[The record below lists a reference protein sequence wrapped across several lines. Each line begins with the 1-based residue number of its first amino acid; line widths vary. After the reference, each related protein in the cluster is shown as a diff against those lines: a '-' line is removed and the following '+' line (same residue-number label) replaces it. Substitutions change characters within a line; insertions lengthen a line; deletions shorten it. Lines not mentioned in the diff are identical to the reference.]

1 MFWIA
6 LGLALSGGLVSPLSG
21 SEAAPATEVKNVV
34 VLGDS
39 LAAGYGLDPSEAF
52 PAVLQKKIEE
62 AGWKFHVVNAGVSGD
77 TSAGGLR
84 RVDWLLK
91 RRVDVLVI
99 ELGGNDGL
107 RGLAPA
113 ALKKNL
119 QSIIERTRQKYPA
132 AEIVIAG
139 MKMPANF
146 GAYAVEFEGVYG
158 EVAKEQKVGL
168 VPYLLEGVG
177 GRPELNLPDRI
188 HPTADG
194 HKVLAENVWTVL
206 KPVLAKL
213 VGGGTS

>member
-6 LGLALSGGLVSPLSG
+6 LSLSLTGGLISPLSG
-21 SEAAPATEVKNVV
+21 SEAAPATEIKNVV

-39 LAAGYGLDPSEAF
+39 LAAGYGLDPSAAF
-52 PAVLQKKIEE
+52 PAVLQKKIDE

-91 RRVDVLVI
+91 RRVDVLII

-107 RGLAPA
+107 RGLAPP

-119 QSIIERTRQKYPA
+119 QSIIERTREKYPA
-132 AEIVIAG
+132 AVIVIAG

-146 GAYAVEFEGVYG
+146 GAYSEEFERVYS
-158 EVAKEQKVGL
+158 EVAKEQKVDL
-168 VPYLLEGVG
+168 VPFLLEGVG

-188 HPTADG
+188 HPTAEG
-194 HKVLAENVWTVL
+194 QKIVAENVWTVL

-213 VGGGTS
+213 VAQ